1 MGLTNKKTLIS
12 FCCAAT
18 LLDLSEST
26 VRKRLCGTENLT
38 HVRKGNSP
46 RTSLILEEVL
56 QLKSEWIEAATHTSS
71 GSSGKRANNRL
82 KLVA

>member
-1 MGLTNKKTLIS
+1 MGMTNKKTLIP

-38 HVRKGNSP
+38 HVQKGNSK
-46 RTSLILEEVL
+46 RFSLILEEVIL
-56 QLKSEWIEAATHTSS
+56 LKSEWIESS
-71 GSSGKRANNRL
+71 LAKTKKRLTL
-82 KLVA
+82 KG